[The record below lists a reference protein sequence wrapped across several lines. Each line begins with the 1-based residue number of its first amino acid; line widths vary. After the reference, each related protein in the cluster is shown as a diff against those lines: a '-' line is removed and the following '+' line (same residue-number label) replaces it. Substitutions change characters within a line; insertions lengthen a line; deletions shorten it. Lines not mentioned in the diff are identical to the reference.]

1 MVAALLGAA
10 STTAGIAL
18 TVTSG
23 WLIVR
28 ASERPVILTL
38 MVAIVAVRAFGMA
51 RPALRYLERL
61 RSHDVALHDL
71 VDRRRDTYLQL
82 VPLTPARLGHRRRSD
97 VLTGVTED
105 LDDVV
110 QAQVRV
116 TVPLVTALV
125 AAGVTGLL
133 TALLEPGVG
142 FTIAGLLIAAAAVF
156 AISARR
162 ESVRQAAFSSGRA
175 EVARI
180 VELVGA
186 RGNELRAIGAQE
198 DALRW
203 LDDAHSRLAL
213 VASAVGRVRAEAVA
227 QLGLL
232 TGAAT
237 LVAASIVASTSLAA
251 PVKGLL
257 VLAPVAVGEAMVPVV
272 DASRAHV
279 RARGARKRLDAM
291 LTQEPAVDSQGSAPV
306 RVHVDPP
313 LLELRRVCASW
324 SARGPAPMTTSV
336 GPVDLLLPPGSR
348 TLISGANGSG
358 KSTLLAVLARQL
370 DPVAGCY
377 EVNGIDAVT
386 TDLEGLRAL
395 FAVVDD
401 EPYVLGTTLRENLRL
416 ADPGAPDTHLQASL
430 ESAGLSSWFSGLS
443 AGLDTRLGA
452 GGRGMSGGERARLSI
467 ARAFVSSRPVILL
480 DEPMAHLD
488 LHTARQ
494 VLATLLEGADR
505 STVVVVSHQPLSTD
519 RFDQVFILQ
528 NAHTASDPS
537 ARPRQ
542 SSTP

>member
-1 MVAALLGAA
+1 M
-10 STTAGIAL
+10 
-18 TVTSG
+18 
-23 WLIVR
+23 
-28 ASERPVILTL
+28 
-38 MVAIVAVRAFGMA
+38 
-51 RPALRYLERL
+51 
-61 RSHDVALHDL
+61 
-71 VDRRRDTYLQL
+71 
-82 VPLTPARLGHRRRSD
+82 
-97 VLTGVTED
+97 
-105 LDDVV
+105 
-110 QAQVRV
+110 
-116 TVPLVTALV
+116 
-125 AAGVTGLL
+125 
-133 TALLEPGVG
+133 
-142 FTIAGLLIAAAAVF
+142 
-156 AISARR
+156 
-162 ESVRQAAFSSGRA
+162 
-175 EVARI
+175 
-180 VELVGA
+180 
-186 RGNELRAIGAQE
+186 
-198 DALRW
+198 
-203 LDDAHSRLAL
+203 
-213 VASAVGRVRAEAVA
+213 
-227 QLGLL
+227 
-232 TGAAT
+232 
-237 LVAASIVASTSLAA
+237 AA

>member
-10 STTAGIAL
+10 STSAGIAL

-61 RSHDVALHDL
+61 RSHDAALHDL
-71 VDRRRDTYLQL
+71 VERRRDTYLRL

-116 TVPLVTALV
+116 TVPVVTAIV
-125 AAGVTGLL
+125 AAGATGLL
-133 TALLEPGVG
+133 TALLQPAVG
-142 FTIAGLLIAAAAVF
+142 LAIAGLLAAAAGVF
-156 AISARR
+156 ALSAHR
-162 ESVRQAAFSSGRA
+162 ESALQVAFSDGRA
-175 EVARI
+175 EVTRI

-186 RGNELRAIGAQE
+186 RGYDLRAVGAQD

-203 LDDAHSRLAL
+203 LDEAHDRLAR
-213 VASAVGRVRAEAVA
+213 VATASGRVRAAAAA
-227 QLGLL
+227 QLGLA
-232 TGAAT
+232 TGAITLVCAW
-237 LVAASIVASTSLAA
+237 LVAASSSAA

-257 VLAPVAVGEAMVPVV
+257 VLAPVAVGEAMVPLV
-272 DASRAHV
+272 DASRASV
-279 RARGARKRLDAM
+279 RARVARTRLES
-291 LTQEPAVDSQGSAPV
+291 LLSQEPAVVERGSTPV
-306 RVHVDPP
+306 VVGAHPP
-313 LLELRRVCASW
+313 ALELRRVCASW
-324 SARGPAPMTTSV
+324 SAPRTGTGATSL
-336 GPVDLLLPPGSR
+336 GPVDLVLLPGSR
-348 TLISGANGSG
+348 TLVCGANGSG

-370 DPVAGCY
+370 DPVAGRY
-377 EVNGIDAVT
+377 EVDGIDAT
-386 TDLEGLRAL
+386 TMDVDALRAL
-395 FAVVDD
+395 LAIVDD

-416 ADPGAPDTHLQASL
+416 AAPEAPDARLRAAL
-430 ESAGLSSWFSGLS
+430 ERAGLGPWSDGLP

-467 ARAFVSSRPVILL
+467 ARAFVSDRPLILL

-488 LHTARQ
+488 LHTARL
-494 VLATLLEGADR
+494 VLDTLLDGADHC
-505 STVVVVSHQPLSTD
+505 TVLVVSHQPLSPD
-519 RFDQVFILQ
+519 RFDQVVVLD
-528 NAHTASDPS
+528 ATALSHADAQPRASS
-537 ARPRQ
+537 AP
-542 SSTP
+542 

>member
-116 TVPLVTALV
+116 TVPVVTALV

-133 TALLEPGVG
+133 TALLEPAVG
-142 FTIAGLLIAAAAVF
+142 FTIAGLLAAAATVF

-162 ESVRQAAFSSGRA
+162 ESSRQAAFSDGRA

-186 RGNELRAIGAQE
+186 RGNDLRAVGAQE

-203 LDDAHSRLAL
+203 LDDAHARLAR
-213 VASAVGRVRAEAVA
+213 VASAVGRTRAEAVA

-237 LVAASIVASTSLAA
+237 LVAAWIVAGTSSAA

-272 DASRAHV
+272 DASRAWV
-279 RARGARKRLDAM
+279 RARGAKKRLEAL
-291 LTQEPAVDSQGSAPV
+291 LTQEPAVVPGGSTPV
-306 RVHVDPP
+306 LVDADPP
-313 LLELRRVCASW
+313 LLELRGVSASW
-324 SARGPAPMTTSV
+324 SARGLGPTTTNV
-336 GPVDLLLPPGSR
+336 GPVDLVLLPGSR

-370 DPVAGCY
+370 DPTAGRY
-377 EVNGIDAVT
+377 EVDGLEAMT
-386 TDLEGLRAL
+386 MDLDGLRAL
-395 FAVVDD
+395 FAIVDD

-416 ADPGAPDTHLQASL
+416 AAPEAPDTHLRASL
-430 ESAGLSSWFSGLS
+430 ERAGLGSWFGGLP

-452 GGRGMSGGERARLSI
+452 GGRGMSGGERARLGV

-494 VLATLLEGADR
+494 VLATVLDGADR
-505 STVVVVSHQPLSTD
+505 GTVVVVSHQPLSTD
-519 RFDQVFILQ
+519 RFDQVVVLD
-528 NAHTASDPS
+528 ARTSSDATARS
-537 ARPRQ
+537 RQ